1 MASHLS
7 TTLGLS
13 QEATLHPW
21 LGTGKMR
28 NSSNGKTFIL
38 DPFGYVY
45 GRMYT
50 YININYVLYMYDIH
64 FVQSRNK
71 EHDSNI

>member
-21 LGTGKMR
+21 LGTGKMQI
-28 NSSNGKTFIL
+28 SSNGKTFVL

-45 GRMYT
+45 GRMYI
-50 YININYVLYMYDIH
+50 YICIIFL
-64 FVQSRNK
+64 
-71 EHDSNI
+71 

>member
-28 NSSNGKTFIL
+28 NSSNGETFIL

-45 GRMYT
+45 GRMYI
-50 YININYVLYMYDIH
+50 YICIIYL
-64 FVQSRNK
+64 
-71 EHDSNI
+71 